1 MKLNFK
7 SFVGMKIFP
16 EIDLHHFRF
25 DFGHFRLEKGK
36 SKNPKI
42 QKSLTYN
49 TVITC
54 IVWLGNC
61 YD

>member
-42 QKSLTYN
+42 LKSLTYN
-49 TVITC
+49 
-54 IVWLGNC
+54 C
-61 YD
+61 YSFVVKLL